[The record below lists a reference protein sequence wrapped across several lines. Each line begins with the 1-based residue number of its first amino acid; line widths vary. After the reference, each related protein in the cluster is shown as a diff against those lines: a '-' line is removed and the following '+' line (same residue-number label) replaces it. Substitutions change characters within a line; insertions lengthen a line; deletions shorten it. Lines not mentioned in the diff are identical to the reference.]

1 MIRRIDDFFMTL
13 PRRSILVRAAF
24 LAVAGLLLLCGQG
37 RADLAVSIPPGTPLD
52 WSLWRVAPS
61 ALSEIP
67 SLHIPGESKDETQA
81 PVDPRISGVDPE
93 RQMERMTDTVVDVA
107 RFGEAVDP
115 WAESS
120 ITTVDVGTHLPWV
133 RVVGFDDKGAP
144 VSAPVTY
151 KPQVDEALRMR
162 VLGVFVQLYLHRR
175 ARVSIMEAV
184 SHLTQIGQPVY
195 FAAKDVKDDC
205 AELKDTARFLLDA
218 VGEPAGRP
226 SRLRKERNESDE
238 SFAFRKLIQEELS
251 GGYAFGYD
259 RTFGRNLIELGN
271 DIVPWL
277 ADAALKHEN
286 SLVRRNAA
294 ALLESFEDPK
304 AVAALRS
311 LLKSGDPVCRRRA
324 TMALARRKDFASVPA
339 LLAAL
344 KDMND
349 YYYQFDA
356 AYALGVIGDPEAEA
370 ALVKWGASYV
380 GSGQS
385 DGSTDVC
392 WVLLPALLRLHAK
405 SDDARALYTQ
415 ARDKWQNGT
424 PIWQLA
430 SLGLAGLGDK
440 RAVEDLNKRIEKR
453 GLLALEAG
461 VLGAAVDFLAAQPDA
476 LGSDLLRPL
485 VSRGDFPM
493 QYRALKALKVTRDD
507 APMLASLAKN
517 AGTHKAVAAL
527 ALLRLWQVDADAG
540 QKVAASIQQRFLN
553 ASPVAS
559 NFSDDAVLAF
569 AIRLRAATGTLDAKA
584 ADALLKHAVDFE
596 SENGFT
602 PWKTDV
608 KGLPAVGAPV
618 LETCLYAAAR
628 CGSPAS
634 AEYMMDAL
642 SNGRPAVRLH
652 AAKALG
658 ALGNDAVA
666 ERMLLYLSDDDPWV
680 RLFIARA
687 FRSMSGGEDDEFD
700 WFYAKKEKLHE
711 GVHFWTQWLKKSTG
725 EE

>member
-13 PRRSILVRAAF
+13 PRQSILVRAAF
-24 LAVAGLLLLCGQG
+24 LAVAGLLLLCAQG
-37 RADLAVSIPPGTPLD
+37 RADLAVSVPPGTPLD

-61 ALSEIP
+61 ALSDIP
-67 SLHIPGESKDETQA
+67 SLHIPGESKDDAQA

-93 RQMERMTDTVVDVA
+93 RQMERMTETVVDVA

-120 ITTVDVGTHLPWV
+120 ITTVDVGTHLTWV
-133 RVVGFDDKGAP
+133 RVVGFDTKGAP
-144 VSAPVTY
+144 VSAPVSY

-175 ARVSIMEAV
+175 TRVSIMEAV

-226 SRLRKERNESDE
+226 SRLRKERDESDE
-238 SFAFRKLIQEELS
+238 SFAFRKLIQDELS
-251 GGYAFGYD
+251 AGYAFGYD

-286 SLVRRNAA
+286 ALVRRNAA

-304 AVAALRS
+304 AVAALRA

-324 TMALARRKDFASVPA
+324 TMALARRRDFASVPV

-344 KDMND
+344 KNMDD

-356 AYALGVIGDPEAEA
+356 AYALGVIGDPEAES
-370 ALVKWGASYV
+370 ALVKWGASYI
-380 GSGQS
+380 SGGRS
-385 DGSTDVC
+385 DVAADVC
-392 WVLLPALLRLHAK
+392 WVLLPALIRLRAK
-405 SDDARALYTQ
+405 SKEARDLFSQ
-415 ARDKWQNGT
+415 ARDAWPAGMA
-424 PIWQLA
+424 IGQLA
-430 SLGLAGLGDK
+430 LLGMAGFGDE
-440 RAVEDLNKRIEKR
+440 RAIEELNRRMEKK
-453 GLLALEAG
+453 GLLALEPG
-461 VLGAAVDFLAAQPDA
+461 TLGAAVEFFAAHPDA
-476 LGSDLLRPL
+476 LGRDLLRPL
-485 VSRGDFPM
+485 VVSGTFPM
-493 QYRALKALKVTRDD
+493 QYRALKALQITKDD

-517 AGTHKAVAAL
+517 TATHKAVAAL
-527 ALLRLWQVDADAG
+527 ALLRLWQIDAEAG
-540 QKVAASIQQRFLN
+540 QKVAASILQRFLN
-553 ASPVAS
+553 ASPVAT

-602 PWKTDV
+602 PWETDV

-642 SNGRPAVRLH
+642 SKGRPSVRVH

-666 ERMLLYLSDDDPWV
+666 ERMLPYLTDDDPWV
-680 RLFIARA
+680 RLFTARA
-687 FRSMSGGEDDEFD
+687 FRSFSGGEDDEFD
-700 WFYAKKEKLHE
+700 WFYAKKDKLNA